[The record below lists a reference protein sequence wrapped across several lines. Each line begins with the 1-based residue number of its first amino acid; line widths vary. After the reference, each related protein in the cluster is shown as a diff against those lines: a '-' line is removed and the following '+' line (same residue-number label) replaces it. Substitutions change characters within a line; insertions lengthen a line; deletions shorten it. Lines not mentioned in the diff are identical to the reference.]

1 MRIYFFIKT
10 LRLYIFIYIKS
21 SIYAGLRGLKKGLK
35 EKIGFKTL
43 RLLQN
48 C

>member
-10 LRLYIFIYIKS
+10 LRLYIFIYKKAS
-21 SIYAGLRGLKKGLK
+21 VYAGLRGLKNGLNG
-35 EKIGFKTL
+35 KIHFKTL

>member
-10 LRLYIFIYIKS
+10 LRLYIFIYKKASKIK
-21 SIYAGLRGLKKGLK
+21 GLRGLKKGLNG
-35 EKIGFKTL
+35 IFHFKTL